1 MTVVRQA
8 TQSVPDVASMI
19 SPATGLF
26 RRGQGR
32 DGVTLTQ
39 SDDGFKIDIH
49 VVLKQNANMMET
61 AQAIQVSVSDAV
73 DHIIGVKIKSV
84 DVHIEDVS
92 FNNDEVSK

>member
-8 TQSVPDVASMI
+8 TLSVPDVASMV
-19 SPATGLF
+19 SPTSGIF

-61 AQAIQVSVSDAV
+61 AQAIQISVSDAIG
-73 DHIIGVKIKSV
+73 HIIGVDIKSV